1 MKIRCKQKDGEIG
14 LNGVYWS
21 VEDYVADIPEDAAA
35 ILLRVHP
42 DQFEEHVEDTNKGED
57 E

>member
-35 ILLRVHP
+35 ILLDRYSDNFGVY
-42 DQFEEHVEDTNKGED
+42 EETNE
-57 E
+57 EEL